1 MKSKKY
7 PRLPRLKE
15 ETVRIKRVPPLS
27 PAYCGNVAYLI
38 RLYLRICRNPYLHLP
53 RVRANRTPWHFIEL
67 DGHFYLDL
75 GLDLPAGQ
83 SEWGF
88 TLQTCQLPACLQ
100 EGDEEAE
107 EHFCDILKAML
118 MMFYLP
124 VFALKQSHSC
134 VCNKTVLLPETANS
148 PQDDEQR
155 TDLIQNLFFN
165 SHIMDA
171 RRRLI
176 QEGGILYFTLD
187 ETAPVK
193 RRPLRK
199 LIDEINIQPQT
210 SEPERQK
217 IQTLMAFYR
226 EMADFLQSGLPK
238 KLPEY

>member
-1 MKSKKY
+1 M
-7 PRLPRLKE
+7 
-15 ETVRIKRVPPLS
+15 
-27 PAYCGNVAYLI
+27 LI
-38 RLYLRICRNPYLHLP
+38 
-53 RVRANRTPWHFIEL
+53 
-67 DGHFYLDL
+67 FYLDL

-88 TLQTCQLPACLQ
+88 MLQTCQLPACLQ

-176 QEGGILYFTLD
+176 QERGILYFTLD

-193 RRPLRK
+193 RCPLRK

>member
-1 MKSKKY
+1 MNEKQKISPFSLSERRNSPHQTRASTQ
-7 PRLPRLKE
+7 PRLLRQCRPPDPPVPTDLPH
-15 ETVRIKRVPPLS
+15 VRT
-27 PAYCGNVAYLI
+27 
-38 RLYLRICRNPYLHLP
+38 
-53 RVRANRTPWHFIEL
+53 NRTPWHFIEQ
-67 DGHFYLDL
+67 DAHFYLDL

-88 TLQTCQLPACLQ
+88 MFQTCQLPACLQ

-118 MMFYLP
+118 MMFYLS
-124 VFALKQSHSC
+124 VFALKQSLSC
-134 VCNKTVLLPETANS
+134 VCNKTVLLPEAANP
-148 PQDDEQR
+148 PQDDEQH

-199 LIDEINIQPQT
+199 LIDEIDIQPQT

-217 IQTLMAFYR
+217 IQTVMAFYR